1 MAGKRLTSLEMPE
14 EDVPPKP
21 TALSAERDQAPRTIP
36 LPPLP
41 PARRREIMVQL
52 SIKVPLPLVERL
64 EKLNSNTGAQKQ
76 QIIAAAL
83 DAFLSGH
90 GY

>member
-1 MAGKRLTSLEMPE
+1 
-14 EDVPPKP
+14 
-21 TALSAERDQAPRTIP
+21 
-36 LPPLP
+36 
-41 PARRREIMVQL
+41 MVQL

-83 DAFLSGH
+83 DAYLGGH